1 MTSICILSLDATRR
15 GGEGVYTAGLAVR
28 LAQRGHRVTVLCQE
42 ASDEVQRHCE
52 VKRLAKPKPDRDWGL
67 WRLAAALQVRDYRRQ
82 LTALRLEPSELVIG
96 SAEPLLR
103 AYYQTVT
110 GVPLI
115 YVPHSLVAPLEVASY
130 PTVSSLQRRV
140 TVWVYDRLQ
149 RWSLNQAAF
158 TIRFTETA
166 CDALRDHYGKR
177 VQARFEVLP
186 IPVTIPPAGARNGI
200 CRPVRL
206 LSVGRLVQTKN
217 LDFLL
222 RGLGARKH
230 LDWRLDIVGD
240 GEERAPLEGLCRQI
254 GLADRVRFHGHCDDV
269 VPHYRNADLFVF
281 PSRLENSPLV
291 LLEAMSHGL
300 PSLSLLADGSRY
312 VNANHELVCD
322 GRDGFLAKSE
332 GDFWARLETLLR
344 EPDRLRGVGD
354 RARETVCARNAWDR
368 HLDRLQRLIAEACMT
383 TQTQLLKAAT

>member
-82 LTALRLEPSELVIG
+82 LTTLRLEQSELVIG

-140 TVWVYDRLQ
+140 LQPRREHKQVRVPVMRHHVVTVPVETDSVRQTDLPAKALQ
-149 RWSLNQAAF
+149 MR
-158 TIRFTETA
+158 
-166 CDALRDHYGKR
+166 
-177 VQARFEVLP
+177 
-186 IPVTIPPAGARNGI
+186 
-200 CRPVRL
+200 
-206 LSVGRLVQTKN
+206 
-217 LDFLL
+217 
-222 RGLGARKH
+222 
-230 LDWRLDIVGD
+230 
-240 GEERAPLEGLCRQI
+240 
-254 GLADRVRFHGHCDDV
+254 
-269 VPHYRNADLFVF
+269 
-281 PSRLENSPLV
+281 
-291 LLEAMSHGL
+291 
-300 PSLSLLADGSRY
+300 SLLAIAHDVQTPVEMFPGTQTAEQEVEILGLDQTTDGQQPQGTADSVTLARRR
-312 VNANHELVCD
+312 NGD
-322 GRDGFLAKSE
+322 RDGQDFKSCLHALPVIMPQ
-332 GDFWARLETLLR
+332 GVASRFGKTNRK
-344 EPDRLRGVGD
+344 RG
-354 RARETVCARNAWDR
+354 
-368 HLDRLQRLIAEACMT
+368 LI
-383 TQTQLLKAAT
+383 Q